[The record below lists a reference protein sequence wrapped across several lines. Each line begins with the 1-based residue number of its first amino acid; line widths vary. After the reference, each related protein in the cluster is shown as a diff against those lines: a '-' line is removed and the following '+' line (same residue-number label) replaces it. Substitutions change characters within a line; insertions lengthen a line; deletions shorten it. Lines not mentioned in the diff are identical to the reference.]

1 MIRILKTVLC
11 LLFFVFTTN
20 LLLAQKANLPKY
32 NSLLWEITGN
42 GLTRPSYLFGT
53 MHVSNKLAFHLSDSF
68 YYALK
73 KVDAVALELNPELW
87 QGQMM
92 DLNQLNTNYANYTL
106 QPGNNFVTENT
117 FRIRKFDT
125 DLKQALSS
133 EPPVVNNLLYRSY
146 KAQDD
151 FEEDTFLDLY
161 IFQTG
166 RKLGKAAAGL
176 EDYVQSEKLM
186 IEAYTDMAKEK
197 NKKEI
202 DLDGET
208 MYSMNEKIQQAYRK
222 GDLDL
227 MDSLDNILETSP
239 AFNEKFLYKRNEIQA
254 NSIDT
259 IIRKRSLFAGVGAAH
274 LPGERGVIEMLRQK
288 GYTLRPI
295 IMTDR
300 DATQKAEVEKKRVP
314 VVFQK
319 HTAADN
325 IYQLDVPGKLY
336 AIRNTYS
343 LLNRWQYADMNN
355 GSYYLVTRMKTYN
368 MLSGKTTLD
377 NLMKVDSSL
386 YENIPGRILSVQPIN
401 KNGYDGLDI
410 KNRTRNGDLQ
420 RYQIFA
426 LPFELVIFKM
436 SGTHDYVE
444 GAEGTHFFESIQF
457 KEPVAQAVKFSPPYG
472 GFSLNLP
479 KERHIFYDKEGED
492 RWEYEAKDPAT
503 GDAYLIFKKSV
514 YNYNFISEDS
524 FDLTLMDAS
533 FRGEDYF
540 DTVVNRRYE
549 KLQGYLALLTTERLK
564 TGDFLQVAH
573 VINGPQQYV
582 FAKKSAQAKDTSFA
596 FLDNL
601 RFTDFTM
608 PAPKNYVDTFMKFQ
622 VQTASN
628 PLIEPV
634 IRVLI
639 EEAAENAVNGNNAN
653 NYIAY
658 WPKEKYANFVNDTTG
673 QFVSVQVTE
682 YPRYYYIADSTKFWD
697 NIISNI
703 SDKRSLYVSKKES
716 FKLPNAGFGY
726 HITLSD
732 TGSSRQI
739 KRMLLLSDKYLYT
752 LITVTDTLRPEQD
765 FTKSFYSSFA
775 SKVSGKPFDM
785 YQNKLTTFFND
796 LFSTDSALHKFSQA
810 AIANI
815 YYGSANSGKLYDGI
829 QRLSFADKDYF
840 DSKANLIAE
849 YGYIT
854 DTVTH
859 QMVDNLKSIY
869 QQTADT
875 FLFQNE
881 VIKALAKLRNDYAYK
896 TLKNIMLQ
904 DPPVFQYQEDYNVI
918 FNQFQDT
925 LALSAHFFPD
935 LLKLTTLSDYKEP
948 VTDLLVMLVDS
959 GFLKAKDYKKYFPS
973 IYIDAK
979 VALKKQQ
986 SKDENRM
993 QEERRKLEMTEE
1005 EREPEKVY
1013 NYYDNSNRFGL
1024 NDYAVLLIPFYE
1036 KDKNVALY
1044 FTKLLQ
1050 STDEDVKMNT
1060 AVLLL
1065 RNKKDVADSIFNN
1078 LAEQDKYRAFLY
1090 KKLKE
1095 INRLDRF
1102 PEAYKTQ
1109 FLIAKSF
1116 LVAASNYDKMD
1127 SLEYISKTN
1136 TSIKSEPG
1144 VVYFF
1149 RYRIKKTDEW
1159 KIAVSGLQPFDEKE
1173 ISVDDDL
1180 VSFTEKN
1187 IKYFEPLQPQL
1198 DLQLKKVIYEYYP
1211 SARYFFVPDS
1221 RYNAYGDYED

>member
-1 MIRILKTVLC
+1 MTKILPTALYL
-11 LLFFVFTTN
+11 LLFLLNSTN
-20 LLLAQKANLPKY
+20 LFAQKNPTPKY

-73 KVDAVALELNPELW
+73 NVDAVALELNPELW
-87 QGQMM
+87 QDQMM
-92 DLNQLNTNYANYTL
+92 ELNQLNLNYAYYTQ
-106 QPGNNFVTENT
+106 QPGNNYLTENT
-117 FRIRKFDT
+117 FKIKKFD
-125 DLKQALSS
+125 DNLKQALSS

-176 EDYVQSEKLM
+176 EDYVESEKLM

-208 MYSMNEKIQQAYRK
+208 MYSMGEKIQQAYRK

-227 MDSLDNILETSP
+227 MDSLDNILETSA

-254 NSIDT
+254 HSIDT
-259 IIRKRSLFAGVGAAH
+259 IIQKRSLFAGVGAAH
-274 LPGERGVIEMLRQK
+274 LPGSRGVIEMLREK

-295 IMTDR
+295 IMMDR

-314 VVFQK
+314 VTFQK
-319 HTAADN
+319 YTADDK
-325 IYQLDVPGKLY
+325 IFDLEVPGKLY
-336 AIRNTYS
+336 GIRNAYA

-355 GSYYLVTRMKTYN
+355 GSYYLITRIKTYN
-368 MLSGKTTLD
+368 MFSGKTTRE

-386 YENIPGRILSVQPIN
+386 YENIPGRILSVEAIT
-401 KNGYDGLDI
+401 KNGYEGLDI

-436 SGTHDYVE
+436 SGTHDYVDGTE
-444 GAEGTHFFESIQF
+444 GARFFESIKF
-457 KEPVAQAVKFSPPYG
+457 KESINQPVKFSPPYG

-479 KERHIFYDKEGED
+479 KERHIFYDKEGEG
-492 RWEYEAKDPAT
+492 RWEYEAKDPVT
-503 GDAYLIFKKSV
+503 GDAYLIFKASLH
-514 YNYNFISEDS
+514 NYYFLAEDS
-524 FDLTLMDAS
+524 FDLTLMDAG

-540 DTVVNRRYE
+540 DTVISRRYQ
-549 KLQGYLALLTTERLK
+549 KIQGYPALLTTERLK
-564 TGDFLQVAH
+564 TGDILQVAH
-573 VINGPQQYV
+573 VIKGAQQYI
-582 FAKKSAQAKDTSFA
+582 FAKKAADAKDTSFSY
-596 FLDNL
+596 LTYL
-601 RFTDFTM
+601 KFTDFNTQ
-608 PAPKNYVDTFMKFQ
+608 PFKAYTDTFMNFQ
-622 VQTASN
+622 VQTSII
-628 PLIEPV
+628 PDIDPD

-639 EEAAENAVNGNNAN
+639 EEATENAVNGNNAN

-658 WPKEKYANFVNDTTG
+658 WPKEKYANFLNDTTG
-673 QFVSVQVTE
+673 QLISVQVTE
-682 YPRYYYIADSTKFWD
+682 YPRYYYIADSSKFWK
-697 NIISNI
+697 NIIENI
-703 SDKRSLYVSKKES
+703 SDKRGLYISKKEA
-716 FKLPNAGFGY
+716 FTLANGATGY
-726 HITLSD
+726 NINLTD
-732 TGSSRQI
+732 TGSSRMIQ
-739 KRMLLLSDKYLYT
+739 RMMLLQDKYLYT
-752 LITVTDTLRPEQD
+752 LTTVSDTLTAEQN
-765 FTKSFYSSFA
+765 YSNRFFNSFA
-775 SKVSGKPFDM
+775 ANISGQSFDM
-785 YQNKLTTFFND
+785 YANKLDVFFED
-796 LFSTDSALHKFSQA
+796 LFSPDSALHKFSQS

-815 YYGSANSGKLYDGI
+815 YYGSEGSKKLYAAI
-829 QRLSFADKDYF
+829 QKLSLADKDYF
-840 DSKANLIAE
+840 DSKATLIAE

-859 QMVDNLKSIY
+859 QMVDDLKNIY

-881 VIKALAKLRNDYAYK
+881 VIKSLAKLRNEYAYK
-896 TLKNIMLQ
+896 TLKNIILQ
-904 DPPVFQYQEDYNVI
+904 DPPIFQYNEDYNTI

-925 LALSAHFFPD
+925 LALSSRFFPD

-948 VTDLLVMLVDS
+948 VTDLLVMQVDS
-959 GFLKAKDYKKYFPS
+959 GFIKAKDYKKYYPS

-986 SKDENRM
+986 SKDESQM
-993 QEERRKLEMTEE
+993 QDERRKLEMTEE
-1005 EREPEKVY
+1005 EREPEKTY
-1013 NYYDNSNRFGL
+1013 NYYNSNRFGL

-1036 KDKNVALY
+1036 KDKNVVEY
-1044 FTKLLQ
+1044 FSKLLK

-1065 RNKKDVADSIFNN
+1065 RNKKYVADSIFYN
-1078 LAEQDKYRAFLY
+1078 LATQDKYRAVLY
-1090 KKLKE
+1090 KKLKF

-1102 PEAYKTQ
+1102 PEAFQTQ
-1109 FLIAKSF
+1109 YLIAKSF
-1116 LVAASNYDKMD
+1116 LVANSSYDKMD
-1127 SLEYISKTN
+1127 SLEFISKIN

-1159 KIAVSGLQPFDEKE
+1159 KIALSGLQPVNENE
-1173 ISVDDDL
+1173 IAVDDDL
-1180 VSFTEKN
+1180 VRYTDKN
-1187 IKYFEPLQPQL
+1187 IKLYEPLQPQL
-1198 DLQLKKVIYEYYP
+1198 ELQLKKVIYDYYP
-1211 SARYFFVPDS
+1211 SARYFFVQDNG
-1221 RYNAYGDYED
+1221 YNNYGDYED

>member
-1 MIRILKTVLC
+1 MIRFLKPVMC
-11 LLFFVFTTN
+11 LLILVQLTN
-20 LLLAQKANLPKY
+20 FLYAQKTNQPKY

-92 DLNQLNTNYANYTL
+92 DLNQLNQNYANYSL
-106 QPGNNFVTENT
+106 QPGNNYVTENS
-117 FRIRKFDT
+117 FKVKKFDT
-125 DLKQALSS
+125 DLKQAISS

-176 EDYVQSEKLM
+176 EDYVESEKLM

-227 MDSLDNILETSP
+227 MDSLDNILETSA

-259 IIRKRSLFAGVGAAH
+259 IIKKRSLFAGVGAAH
-274 LPGERGVIEMLRQK
+274 LPGERGVIELLRQK
-288 GYTLRPI
+288 GYKLRPI
-295 IMTDR
+295 IMLDR
-300 DATQKAEVEKKRVP
+300 DATQKAEVEKKKVP
-314 VVFQK
+314 VTFIK
-319 HTAADN
+319 HIAEDKV
-325 IYQLDVPGKLY
+325 YQLDVPGKLY
-336 AIRNTYS
+336 AIRNAYS

-386 YENIPGRILSVQPIN
+386 YENIPGRILSVEPIS
-401 KNGYDGLDI
+401 KNGYNGLDI

-436 SGTHDYVE
+436 SGTHDYVDGEE
-444 GAEGTHFFESIQF
+444 GARFFGSIQF
-457 KEPVAQAVKFSPPYG
+457 NEPVTATAKFTPAYG
-472 GFSLNLP
+472 GFSLDLP
-479 KERHIFYDKEGED
+479 KQRHIFYDKEGED
-492 RWEYEAKDPAT
+492 RWEYEAKDAAT

-514 YNYNFISEDS
+514 YNYNFIAEDS

-540 DTVVNRRYE
+540 DTVISRRYQNL
-549 KLQGYLALLTTERLK
+549 KGYPAVLTTERLK
-564 TGDFLQVAH
+564 TGAILQVAH
-573 VINGPQQYV
+573 VINGAQQYV
-582 FAKKSAQAKDTSFA
+582 FAKKAAEPKDTGFA
-596 FLDNL
+596 FLANL
-601 RFTDFTM
+601 KFTDFSM
-608 PAPKNYVDTFMKFQ
+608 PPTKNYVDTFMKFQ
-622 VQTASN
+622 VQTAFE
-628 PLIEPV
+628 PVIEPV

-658 WPKEKYANFVNDTTG
+658 WPKEKFANFINDTTG

-682 YPRYYYIADSTKFWD
+682 YPRYYYIADSSKFWN

-703 SDKRSLYVSKKES
+703 SDKRGLYLAKKES
-716 FKLPNAGFGY
+716 FKLPNGAFGY
-726 HITLSD
+726 TLNITD
-732 TGSSRQI
+732 TGSSRLI
-739 KRMLLLSDKYLYT
+739 KRMLLLQDKYLYT
-752 LITVTDTLRPEQD
+752 LSTVTDTLTPEQS
-765 FTKSFYSSFA
+765 FTKSFYTSFA
-775 SKVSGKPFDM
+775 AKVSGQPFNI
-785 YQNKLTTFFND
+785 YENKLDAFFND

-815 YYGSANSGKLYDGI
+815 YYGSAGSSKLYEAI
-829 QRLSFADKDYF
+829 ERLSFADKNYF
-840 DSKANLIAE
+840 DSKSDLIAE

-859 QMVDNLKSIY
+859 QMVDDLKNIY

-881 VIKALAKLRNDYAYK
+881 VIKALAKLKTDYAYK
-896 TLKNIMLQ
+896 TLKNIVLQ
-904 DPPVFQYQEDYNVI
+904 DPPVFQYGEEYNVI

-925 LALSAHFFPD
+925 LALSARFFPD

-948 VTDLLVMLVDS
+948 VTDLLVMQVDS

-993 QEERRKLEMTEE
+993 QNERRKSEMTEE

-1013 NYYDNSNRFGL
+1013 NYYNNNRFGL

-1036 KDKNVALY
+1036 KDKNVAQY
-1044 FTKLLQ
+1044 FSKLLQ

-1065 RNKKDVADSIFNN
+1065 RNKKTVPDSIFNN
-1078 LAEQDKYRAFLY
+1078 LAQQDKYRAYLY
-1090 KKLKE
+1090 RKLKA

-1102 PEAYKTQ
+1102 PEAYKSQ

-1116 LVAASNYDKMD
+1116 LVAASSYDKLD
-1127 SLEYISKTN
+1127 SLEYISKIN

-1149 RYRIKKTDEW
+1149 RYRVKKTDEW
-1159 KIAVSGLQPFDEKE
+1159 KIAVSGLQPLAENE
-1173 ISVDDDL
+1173 ISTDDDL
-1180 VSFTEKN
+1180 VLFTDKN
-1187 IKYFEPLQPQL
+1187 IKYYEPLQPQL
-1198 DLQLKKVIYEYYP
+1198 ELQLKKVIYDFYP
-1211 SARYFFVPDS
+1211 SARYFFVSDN
-1221 RYNAYGDYED
+1221 RYTDYDYED

>member
-1 MIRILKTVLC
+1 MTKTLKSTLYLILL
-11 LLFFVFTTN
+11 VFICNN
-20 LLLAQKANLPKY
+20 LSAQKSNQPKY

-92 DLNQLNTNYANYTL
+92 ELNQLNQNYSYYSL
-106 QPGNNFVTENT
+106 QPGNNYVTENS
-117 FRIRKFDT
+117 FKIKKFDN

-176 EDYVQSEKLM
+176 EDYVESEKLM

-259 IIRKRSLFAGVGAAH
+259 IIKKRSLFAGVGAAH
-274 LPGERGVIEMLRQK
+274 LPGDRGVIELLREK

-300 DATQKAEVEKKRVP
+300 DALQKAEVEKKRVP

-319 HTAADN
+319 HTSDDKVF
-325 IYQLDVPGKLY
+325 QLEVPGKLY
-336 AIRNTYS
+336 AIRNSYS

-355 GSYYLVTRMKTYN
+355 GSYYLVTRIKTYN
-368 MLSGKTTLD
+368 MFSGKTTLD

-386 YENIPGRILSVQPIN
+386 YENIPGRILSVEAIN
-401 KNGYDGLDI
+401 KNGNPGLDI

-444 GAEGTHFFESIQF
+444 GAEGTQFFGSIQF
-457 KEPVAQAVKFSPPYG
+457 KEPHVQEAKFSPPYG
-472 GFSLNLP
+472 GFTINLP
-479 KERHIFYDKEGED
+479 KQRHLFYDKEGQD
-492 RWEYEAKDPAT
+492 RWEYEAKDPT
-503 GDAYLIFKKSV
+503 TDDAFLILKKSL
-514 YNYNFISEDS
+514 YNYNFLAEDS

-540 DTVVNRRYE
+540 DTVISRRNIN
-549 KLQGYLALLTTERLK
+549 LQGYPALLTTERLK
-564 TGDFLQVAH
+564 TGDMLQVAH
-573 VINGPQQYV
+573 IINGPQQYV

-596 FLDNL
+596 FLDKL
-601 RFTDFTM
+601 RFTDFSM
-608 PAPKNYVDTFMKFQ
+608 PATKVYVDSFMKFQ
-622 VQTASN
+622 VQTAFK
-628 PLIEPV
+628 PEIEPA

-682 YPRYYYIADSTKFWD
+682 YPRYYYIADSTKFWN
-697 NIISNI
+697 NIIENI
-703 SDKRSLYVSKKES
+703 SDKRSLNLSKKES
-716 FKLPNAGFGY
+716 FTLPNGAFGY
-726 HITLSD
+726 NVNLSD
-732 TGSSRQI
+732 TGSSRII
-739 KRMLLLSDKYLYT
+739 KRMMLLQDKYLYT
-752 LITVTDTLRPEQD
+752 LTTVTDTLAPEQD

-775 SKVSGKPFDM
+775 AKISGQPFDM
-785 YQNKLTTFFND
+785 YQNKLDIFFND
-796 LFSTDSALHKFSQA
+796 LFSADSALHKFSQS

-815 YYGSANSGKLYDGI
+815 YYGSAGSEKLYRAI
-829 QRLSFADKDYF
+829 QKLSLADKDYF
-840 DSKANLIAE
+840 DSKASLIAE

-859 QMVDNLKSIY
+859 KMVDDLKSIY
-869 QQTADT
+869 LQTADT

-881 VIKALAKLRNDYAYK
+881 VIKALAKLKNEYAYK
-896 TLKNIMLQ
+896 TLKNILLQ
-904 DPPVFQYQEDYNVI
+904 DPPVFQYSDDYNTI

-925 LALSAHFFPD
+925 LALSTRFFPD

-959 GFLKAKDYKKYFPS
+959 SFLKAKDYKKYFPS

-986 SKDENRM
+986 SKDESRM
-993 QEERRKLEMTEE
+993 QDERRKLEMTEE

-1013 NYYDNSNRFGL
+1013 NYYNNNRFGL

-1036 KDKNVALY
+1036 KDNNVAQY

-1050 STDEDVKMNT
+1050 STDENVKMNT

-1065 RNKKDVADSIFNN
+1065 RNKKEVPDSIFNN
-1078 LAEQDKYRAFLY
+1078 LAAQDKYRADLY
-1090 KKLKE
+1090 AMLKF

-1102 PEAYKTQ
+1102 PATYKTQ
-1109 FLIAKSF
+1109 YLIAKSF
-1116 LVAASNYDKMD
+1116 LVAASTYDKMD
-1127 SLEYISKTN
+1127 SLAYISKIN

-1149 RYRIKKTDEW
+1149 RYRVKKTDEW
-1159 KIAVSGLQPFDEKE
+1159 KIAVSGLQPLEE
-1173 ISVDDDL
+1173 QNISVDDDL
-1180 VSFTEKN
+1180 VRFTEKN
-1187 IKYFEPLQPQL
+1187 IKMYEPLQPQL
-1198 DLQLKKVIYEYYP
+1198 ELQLKKVIYDYYP
-1211 SARYFFVPDS
+1211 SARYFFEPEN
-1221 RYNAYGDYED
+1221 RYNDYGYDD

>member
-1 MIRILKTVLC
+1 MTKFLQSFLYVILF
-11 LLFFVFTTN
+11 LFISTN
-20 LLLAQKANLPKY
+20 SIAQKNNQPKY

-53 MHVSNKLAFHLSDSF
+53 MHVSSKLAFHLSDSF

-87 QGQMM
+87 QDQMM
-92 DLNQLNTNYANYTL
+92 ELNQLNLNYSYYTL
-106 QPGNNFVTENT
+106 QPGNNYLTENT
-117 FRIRKFDT
+117 FKIKKFD
-125 DLKQALSS
+125 DNLKQALSS

-176 EDYVQSEKLM
+176 EDYVESEKLM

-208 MYSMNEKIQQAYRK
+208 MYSMGEKIQQAYRK

-259 IIRKRSLFAGVGAAH
+259 IIQKRSLFAGVGAAH
-274 LPGERGVIEMLRQK
+274 LPGSRGVIELLREK

-300 DATQKAEVEKKRVP
+300 DATQKAEVEKKKVP
-314 VVFQK
+314 VKFQK
-319 HTAADN
+319 YTAADK
-325 IYQLDVPGKLY
+325 LFELEVPGKLY
-336 AIRNTYS
+336 PIRNAYS

-355 GSYYLVTRMKTYN
+355 GSYYLITRIKTYN
-368 MLSGKTTLD
+368 MFSGKTTLD
-377 NLMKVDSSL
+377 NLLKVDSSL
-386 YENIPGRILSVQPIN
+386 YENIPGRILSVDGIT
-401 KNGYDGLDI
+401 KNGYEGLDI

-426 LPFELVIFKM
+426 LPFELIIFKM

-444 GAEGTHFFESIQF
+444 GAEGTQFFESI
-457 KEPVAQAVKFSPPYG
+457 KLKNAAAQPATFSPPYG
-472 GFSLNLP
+472 GFTLNLP
-479 KERHIFYDKEGED
+479 KERHIFYDKEGEG

-503 GDAYLIFKKSV
+503 GDAYLIFKASL
-514 YNYNFISEDS
+514 YNYFFLAEDS
-524 FDLTLMDAS
+524 FDLTLMDAG
-533 FRGEDYF
+533 FRAEDYF
-540 DTVVNRRYE
+540 DTVISRRYE
-549 KLQGYLALLTTERLK
+549 KIQGYPALLTTERLK
-564 TGDFLQVAH
+564 TGEMLQVAH

-582 FAKKSAQAKDTSFA
+582 FAKKSADVKDTSFA
-596 FLDNL
+596 FLANL
-601 RFTDFTM
+601 KFTDFSTP
-608 PAPKNYVDTFMKFQ
+608 PAKAFTDTFMKFQ
-622 VQTASN
+622 VQTPFIPDIDPA
-628 PLIEPV
+628 

-639 EEAAENAVNGNNAN
+639 EDAAENAVNGNNAN

-673 QFVSVQVTE
+673 QFVSVQVTQ
-682 YPRYYYIADSTKFWD
+682 YPRYYYIADSAKFWN
-697 NIISNI
+697 NIIENI
-703 SDKRSLYVSKKES
+703 SAKRGLFLARKEA
-716 FKLPNAGFGY
+716 FKLANGATGY
-726 HITLSD
+726 HINLTD
-732 TGSSRQI
+732 TGSSRMI
-739 KRMLLLSDKYLYT
+739 KRMMLLQDKYLYT
-752 LITVTDTLRPEQD
+752 LTAVSDTLTPEQNYTNN
-765 FTKSFYSSFA
+765 FFKSFA

-785 YQNKLTTFFND
+785 YANKLDVFFKD
-796 LFSTDSALHKFSQA
+796 LFSTDSALHKFSQT

-815 YYGSANSGKLYDGI
+815 YYGSAGSKKLYEAL
-829 QRLSFADKDYF
+829 QKLSLNDKDYF
-840 DSKANLIAE
+840 DSKATLIAE

-859 QMVDNLKSIY
+859 QMVDDLKAIY

-881 VIKALAKLRNDYAYK
+881 VIKSLAKLRNEYAYK
-896 TLKNIMLQ
+896 TLKNIIIQ
-904 DPPVFQYQEDYNVI
+904 DPPIFQYAEDYTTI

-925 LALSAHFFPD
+925 LALSARFFPD

-959 GFLKAKDYKKYFPS
+959 GFLKAKDYKKYYPS

-986 SKDENRM
+986 SKDESSM
-993 QEERRKLEMTEE
+993 QDERRKLEMTEE
-1005 EREPEKVY
+1005 ERAPEKVY
-1013 NYYDNSNRFGL
+1013 DYYNNNRFGL

-1036 KDKNVALY
+1036 KDKNVVEY
-1044 FTKLLQ
+1044 FRKLLQ
-1050 STDEDVKMNT
+1050 SKDEDVKMNT

-1065 RNKKDVADSIFNN
+1065 RNKKEVPDSIFYN
-1078 LAEQDKYRAFLY
+1078 LASQDKYRAFLY
-1090 KKLKE
+1090 RKLKY

-1102 PEAYKTQ
+1102 PEVYKTQ
-1109 FLIAKSF
+1109 YLIAKSF
-1116 LVAASNYDKMD
+1116 LVAYSGYDKMD

-1144 VVYFF
+1144 VAYFF

-1159 KIAVSGLQPFDEKE
+1159 KIALSGLQPLNERE

-1180 VSFTEKN
+1180 VRFTDKN
-1187 IKYFEPLQPQL
+1187 IKLYEPLQPQL
-1198 DLQLKKVIYEYYP
+1198 ELQLKKVIYDYYP
-1211 SARYFFVPDS
+1211 SARYFFAQENG
-1221 RYNAYGDYED
+1221 YNNYSDYED